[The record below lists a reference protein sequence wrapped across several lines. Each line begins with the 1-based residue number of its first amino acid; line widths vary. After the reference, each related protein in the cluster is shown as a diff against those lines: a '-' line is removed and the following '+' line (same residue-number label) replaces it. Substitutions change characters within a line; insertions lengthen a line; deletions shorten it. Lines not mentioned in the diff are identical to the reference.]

1 MMKTRVPVDDAR
13 LLFRLDFALRGHV
26 AYTRPSDDIEQLI
39 ALVER
44 AGLDIGAPLLRFL
57 DDKRNG

>member
-1 MMKTRVPVDDAR
+1 MKALAPIDDTR

-26 AYTRPSDDIEQLI
+26 AYTQPLDDMEQLI

-57 DDKRNG
+57 DDQRGR